1 MRFDLSQS
9 FPVLTTKD
17 VFWRGLAEELRWF
30 LAGSTNAKI
39 LNEKKIHIWDGN
51 ASRDFLDNIGLT

>member
-1 MRFDLSQS
+1 MRYDLHQS

-30 LAGSTNAKI
+30 VNG
-39 LNEKKIHIWDGN
+39 
-51 ASRDFLDNIGLT
+51 